1 MPRIDETIF
10 SVASKDFG
18 AINFQAVGMIAEVI
32 VDIAASETDRIYDYL
47 CDDDAVVGS
56 RVRAPFGGK
65 TVPGF
70 IMKLKNTTDY
80 PTEKLKKVIS
90 CPDELPALNRECLM
104 LAEKITARY
113 RVPKALSLRLFLPTE
128 MRTGKVRELMRSYAS
143 LAVEFEEIKLS
154 KTAKNQLGAA
164 EYLRDNGK
172 TDCAFLNHA
181 YPGGVAGLE
190 KKGYVKI
197 TKEQLLRDPYKTVE
211 GEKVERV
218 LTEDQI
224 RAVQTIERD
233 ERTVQLLHGVTGS
246 GKTEIYLTLI
256 AKCLQEG
263 KSSIFLVP
271 EISLTPQML
280 SQLRARFGK
289 NAAILH
295 SGLSAGERF
304 DEWWRL
310 RTGEAKIA
318 IGARS
323 AVFAPLENLGV
334 IIVDEEHDSSY
345 SSETAPRY
353 NTFDVALLRAKYNN
367 CKLVLGSAT
376 PSVETYKRASE
387 GEFSLIRLNKRI
399 NKRPLPE
406 IVIADMRREVRRG
419 NNSAFS
425 AALKEEIEKCLL
437 EGNQAILF
445 LNRRGYS
452 QTVICKEC
460 GYVAKCEACDVS
472 LTYHREE
479 NCLKCHYCGGKYNM
493 LSACPDCGGKK
504 LSYAG
509 TGTQRVVADLQKL
522 YPTARILRMD
532 NDTTSGKEGH
542 YKILKTFAEKKADIL
557 VGTQM
562 IAKGHDFPSVTL
574 VGILDADMSLHFSDY
589 RSGERTFQLLTQVA
603 GRSGRAEEKGK
614 VVLQTFDPE
623 NDVLR
628 FATRYDYEGFYKNEI
643 SLRGAMAFPP
653 FSKIVRVMV
662 TSEDDKKALEGLRN
676 VYFAL
681 EKLYTEQT
689 EKFLFFNKMRAPIK
703 KIQNKYRYQVLMR
716 ISDMSVLP
724 EIYAA
729 CADARERDVLVSVE
743 ENPSSLS

>member
-1 MPRIDETIF
+1 
-10 SVASKDFG
+10 
-18 AINFQAVGMIAEVI
+18 MIAEVI
-32 VDIAASETDRIYDYL
+32 VDIAASETDRIFDYL
-47 CDDDAVVGS
+47 CDENTIVGS
-56 RVRAPFGGK
+56 RVCAPFGGK
-65 TVPGF
+65 TVTGF
-70 IMKLKNTTDY
+70 VMRLKQTSDY
-80 PTEKLKKVIS
+80 PLEKLKKIS
-90 CPDELPALNRECLM
+90 PTPDELPALNAECLS
-104 LAEKITARY
+104 LAEKLAARY
-113 RVPKALSLRLFLPTE
+113 RVPKALTLRLFLPAE
-128 MRTGKVRELMRSYAS
+128 MRTGKVRELTKNYAE
-143 LAVEFEEIKLS
+143 LLVPFEEMKLVKS
-154 KTAKNQLGAA
+154 AKNQIGAA
-164 EYLRDNGK
+164 TYLSENGK
-172 TDCAFLNHA
+172 TECAYLNNLF
-181 YPGGVAGLE
+181 PGGVSALAQ
-190 KKGYVKI
+190 KGYAKI
-197 TKEQLLRDPYKTVE
+197 TKEQIQRDPYKSVAA
-211 GEKVERV
+211 EKVERV
-218 LTEDQI
+218 LTPDQD
-224 RAVQTIERD
+224 RAVKTIND
-233 ERTVQLLHGVTGS
+233 DPRTVQLLHGVTGS

-256 AKCLQEG
+256 AACLAKGE
-263 KSSIFLVP
+263 SSIFLVP

-323 AVFAPLENLGV
+323 AIFAPMENLGV
-334 IIVDEEHDSSY
+334 IIIDEEHDSSY
-345 SSETAPRY
+345 SSESAPRY
-353 NTFDVALLRAKYNN
+353 NTFDVALLRAKKNG

-376 PSVETYKRASE
+376 PSVETYKKAKE
-387 GEFSLIRLNKRI
+387 GEFSLIRLDKRI

-406 IVIADMRREVRRG
+406 IIIADMRREVRKG

-425 AALKEEIEKCLL
+425 SALKEEIEKCLAADK
-437 EGNQAILF
+437 QAILF

-460 GYVAKCEACDVS
+460 GYVAKCDSCDVS

-479 NCLKCHYCGGKYNM
+479 NCLKCHYCGMKYGM
-493 LSACPDCGGKK
+493 LTACPDCGGVK

-542 YKILKTFAEKKADIL
+542 YKILKAFAEKKADIL

-562 IAKGHDFPSVTL
+562 IAKGHDFPAVTL

-623 NDVLR
+623 NEVLR
-628 FATRYDYEGFYKNEI
+628 FATSYNYEGFYENEI
-643 SLRGAMAFPP
+643 SLRTAMAFPP
-653 FSKIVRVMV
+653 FSKIVRVLI
-662 TSEDDKKALEGLRN
+662 SGEDDKKTLEGLREVFFGLKEIYESN
-676 VYFAL
+676 A
-681 EKLYTEQT
+681 
-689 EKFLFFNKMRAPIK
+689 EKFLFFDKMRAPIK
-703 KIQNKYRYQVLMR
+703 RIQNKYRYQVLMR
-716 ISDMSVLP
+716 LSDSSILP
-724 EIYAA
+724 LIYDVCAA
-729 CADARERDVLVSVE
+729 AKTREVLVSVE
-743 ENPSSLS
+743 ENPTNLS

>member
-1 MPRIDETIF
+1 
-10 SVASKDFG
+10 
-18 AINFQAVGMIAEVI
+18 MIAEVI
-32 VDIAASETDRIYDYL
+32 VDIAAGETDRIYDYL
-47 CDDDAVVGS
+47 CDDDIKAGS

-65 TVPGF
+65 IVSGFVMRLKETSDVPPGR
-70 IMKLKNTTDY
+70 LKRVFPCSDG
-80 PTEKLKKVIS
+80 
-90 CPDELPALNRECLM
+90 LPALNPECLA
-104 LAEKITARY
+104 LAGKLTARY
-113 RVPKALSLRLFLPTE
+113 RVPMALSLRLFLPSE
-128 MRTGKVRELMRSYAS
+128 MRAGKVRELKKNYAS
-143 LAVEFEEIKLS
+143 LLVPLSEMSLS
-154 KTAKNQLGAA
+154 KTAKNQRGAA
-164 EYLRDNGK
+164 EYLEKNGK
-172 TDCAFLNHA
+172 TECGFLNGLF
-181 YPGGVAGLE
+181 PGGVAALE
-190 KKGYVKI
+190 KKGYALVK
-197 TKEQLLRDPYKTVE
+197 KEQLLRDPYKGLEVE
-211 GEKVERV
+211 HFDRE
-218 LTEDQI
+218 LTEDQR
-224 RAVQTIERD
+224 RAVERIERD

-256 AKCLQEG
+256 AKCLKEG

-280 SQLRARFGK
+280 SQLRARFGR
-289 NAAILH
+289 NAAIMH
-295 SGLSAGERF
+295 SGLSAGEKF

-323 AVFAPLENLGV
+323 AVFTPLENLGV
-334 IIVDEEHDSSY
+334 IIIDEEHDSSY

-353 NTFDVALLRAKYNN
+353 NTFDVAYLRAKYNG

-376 PSVETYKRASE
+376 PAVDTYKRAID
-387 GEFSLIRLNKRI
+387 GEFGLIRLEKRI
-399 NKRPLPE
+399 NRKPLPE

-425 AALKEEIEKCLL
+425 AALREELDKCLK

-472 LTYHREE
+472 LTYHRDED
-479 NCLKCHYCGGKYNM
+479 CLKCHYCGARYRVPTV
-493 LSACPDCGGKK
+493 CPDCGGRK

-509 TGTQRVVADLQKL
+509 PGTQRIAAELEKL
-522 YPTARILRMD
+522 YPSARVLRMD

-542 YKILKTFAEKKADIL
+542 YKILKAFGEKRADIL

-589 RSGERTFQLLTQVA
+589 RSGERTFQLITQVA

-614 VVLQTFDPE
+614 VVLQTFSPE

-628 FATRYDYEGFYKNEI
+628 YAVAYDYEGFYQNEI
-643 SLRGAMAFPP
+643 SLRAATMFPP
-653 FSKIVRVMV
+653 FSKIVRVLV
-662 TSEDDKKALEGLRN
+662 TGEDEKKALEALRG
-676 VYFAL
+676 VYFSL
-681 EKLYTEQT
+681 ERLYTEHA
-689 EKFLFFNKMRAPIK
+689 EKFLFFNKMHAPIK
-703 KIQNKYRYQVLMR
+703 RIQNKFRYQVLMR
-716 ISDMSVLP
+716 LSDTSVLP
-724 EIYAA
+724 LVYDA
-729 CADARERDVLVSVE
+729 CAEARTRDVLVSVE
-743 ENPSSLS
+743 ENPTNLS

>member
-1 MPRIDETIF
+1 
-10 SVASKDFG
+10 
-18 AINFQAVGMIAEVI
+18 MIAEVI

-47 CDDDAVVGS
+47 CDDTIVVGS

-70 IMKLKNTTDY
+70 VMRLKEKSDL
-80 PTEKLKKVIS
+80 PQEKLKKVFP
-90 CPDELPALNRECLM
+90 CPDELPALNSECLA

-113 RVPKALSLRLFLPTE
+113 RVPKALTLRLFLPSE
-128 MRTGKVRELMRSYAS
+128 MRTGKVRELMRNYARLTMPVS
-143 LAVEFEEIKLS
+143 EMKLQ
-154 KTAKNQLGAA
+154 KGAKNQLGAA
-164 EYLRDNGK
+164 QFLEENGK
-172 TDCAFLNHA
+172 TDCAYLNNLF
-181 YPGGVAGLE
+181 PGGVTALE
-190 KKGYVKI
+190 KKGYVEI
-197 TKEQLLRDPYKTVE
+197 TKEQILRDPYKSVRS
-211 GEKVERV
+211 EKVDRT
-218 LTEDQI
+218 LTPDQR
-224 RAVQTIERD
+224 RAVETIEQD
-233 ERTVQLLHGVTGS
+233 GRTVQLLHGVTGS

-256 AKCLQEG
+256 AKCLEEG

-323 AVFAPLENLGV
+323 AIFAPLENLGV
-334 IIVDEEHDSSY
+334 IIIDEEHDSSY
-345 SSETAPRY
+345 SSESAPRY
-353 NTFDVALLRAKYNN
+353 NTFDVALLRAKRNG

-376 PSVETYKRASE
+376 PSVETYKRAKE
-387 GEFSLIRLNKRI
+387 GEFSLIRLEKRI
-399 NKRPLPE
+399 NKRPLPDV
-406 IVIADMRREVRRG
+406 IIADMRREVRRG
-419 NNSAFS
+419 NNSPFS
-425 AALKEEIEKCLL
+425 GALKEEIEKCLSADK
-437 EGNQAILF
+437 QAILF

-472 LTYHREE
+472 LTYHRDEG
-479 NCLKCHYCGGKYNM
+479 CLKCHYCGMKYNM
-493 LSACPDCGGKK
+493 LSACPDCGGRK

-509 TGTQRVVADLQKL
+509 TGTQKITAELEKL

-603 GRSGRAEEKGK
+603 GRSGRAEEQGK

-623 NDVLR
+623 NEVLR
-628 FATRYDYEGFYKNEI
+628 FATAYDYNGFYENEI
-643 SLRGAMAFPP
+643 SLRKAMEFPP
-653 FSKIVRVMV
+653 FSKIVRVLV
-662 TSEDDKKALEGLRN
+662 TGEDDKKCIEALREVYVGLER
-676 VYFAL
+676 
-681 EKLYTEQT
+681 LYTENPD
-689 EKFLFFNKMRAPIK
+689 KFLFFNKMRAPIK
-703 KIQNKYRYQVLMR
+703 RIQNKYRYQVLMR
-716 ISDMSVLP
+716 LSDTSVLP
-724 EIYAA
+724 EIYDI
-729 CADARERDVLVSVE
+729 CAEARTRDALVSVE
-743 ENPSSLS
+743 ENPANLS

>member
-1 MPRIDETIF
+1 
-10 SVASKDFG
+10 
-18 AINFQAVGMIAEVI
+18 MIAEVI
-32 VDIAASETDRIYDYL
+32 VDIAASETDRIFDYL
-47 CDDDAVVGS
+47 CDDATVVGS

-65 TVPGF
+65 ILPGF
-70 IMKLKNTTDY
+70 VMKLKETSTV
-80 PTEKLKKVIS
+80 PREKLKKVLPCS
-90 CPDELPALNRECLM
+90 DELPALNSECLY
-104 LAEKITARY
+104 LAEKLTARY
-113 RVPKALSLRLFLPTE
+113 RVPKALTLRLFLPSE
-128 MRTGKVRELMRSYAS
+128 MRTGKVRELFRLYAENVMPVAEME
-143 LAVEFEEIKLS
+143 LR
-154 KTAKNQLGAA
+154 KTAKNQIGAA
-164 EYLRDNGK
+164 EYLEKNGK
-172 TDCAFLNHA
+172 TDCAYLNSV
-181 YPGGVAGLE
+181 YPGGVSALE
-190 KKGYVKI
+190 KKGYVRI
-197 TKEQLLRDPYKTVE
+197 TKEQILRDPYKSVE
-211 GEKVERV
+211 SEAPERV
-218 LTEDQI
+218 LTEDQKN
-224 RAVQTIERD
+224 AVKSIQTD

-256 AKCLQEG
+256 AKCLKEG

-280 SQLRARFGK
+280 AQLRARFGK

-323 AVFAPLENLGV
+323 AIFAPLENLGV
-334 IIVDEEHDSSY
+334 IIIDEEHDSSY
-345 SSETAPRY
+345 VSETAPRY
-353 NTFDVALLRAKYNN
+353 NTFDVALFRAKYNR

-376 PSVETYKRASE
+376 PAVDTYRRALE
-387 GEFSLIRLNKRI
+387 GEFGLIKLTKRI

-406 IVIADMRREVRRG
+406 ILIADMKREVRRG
-419 NNSAFS
+419 NNSSFS
-425 AALKEEIEKCLL
+425 VALKDELSACLAG
-437 EGNQAILF
+437 GNQAILF

-479 NCLKCHYCGGKYNM
+479 DCLKCHYCGMRYKM
-493 LSACPDCGGKK
+493 LRGCPDCGGVK

-509 TGTQRVVADLQKL
+509 TGTQRIAAELGKL
-522 YPTARILRMD
+522 YPSARILRMD

-542 YKILKTFAEKKADIL
+542 YKILKAFSEKKADIL

-614 VVLQTFDPE
+614 VVLQTFDPT
-623 NDVLR
+623 NAVIR
-628 FATRYDYEGFYKNEI
+628 FACAYDYEGFYTNEI
-643 SLRGAMAFPP
+643 SMRAAMAFPP
-653 FSKIVRVMV
+653 FSKIVRVLV
-662 TSEDDKKALEGLRN
+662 SGEDEKKTIEVLRSVYVKLEALYLKN
-676 VYFAL
+676 
-681 EKLYTEQT
+681 T
-689 EKFLFFNKMRAPIK
+689 EKFLFFNKMHAPIK
-703 KIQNKYRYQVLMR
+703 RLQNKFRYQVLMR
-716 ISDMSVLP
+716 LSDTELLK
-724 EIYAA
+724 EIYEI
-729 CADARERDVLVSVE
+729 CAEERTRDALVSVE
-743 ENPSSLS
+743 ENPSNLS